1 MRTREE
7 LYFTGLVVA
16 AAWALTSALAVA
28 ASIEMEARG
37 YAWGW
42 ARSFALS
49 ALGAAYCFGRLLGGA
64 S

>member
-28 ASIEMEARG
+28 VSIEMEARR

-42 ARSFALS
+42 AASFALS